1 MEMGLQLA
9 LMLAFLLRD
18 GNSFPSLQDL
28 SACSE
33 QQTIVKGAHPLLVA
47 ASFSFLHYESS
58 RCITYADDI
67 YSD

>member
-47 ASFSFLHYESS
+47 ASFSFHQS
-58 RCITYADDI
+58 
-67 YSD
+67 